1 MNGTAAGR
9 QKGWWRMEVSH
20 NQPKTAVIKGI
31 VINRKRVL
39 EGTFFL
45 LVMVLSFYTVFRG
58 QDMRQI
64 RLAMARLSPAALLM
78 AMATALFFVSAE
90 GIMIHYLLRSLN
102 GRSSLRRCIV
112 YSFIG
117 FFYSGITP
125 SATGGQPMQLYYMTK
140 DHNSM
145 SGSSVVLMTVALL
158 YKLVLVLIG
167 IATLVFWHRPLRIF
181 LKEYYPLFLLGLAL
195 NTILVAL
202 LLAVMLAPKSM
213 KRILSG
219 IEKLLVRVRILKPS
233 RKRREKIGQFVE
245 GYRGAVRFLLDHKGK
260 VFAVGLFTLVQRASV
275 FVLTWIIYLGFSLK
289 GTDGFSIMLLQ
300 ASVYIAV
307 DMLPVPGAQ
316 GITEM
321 MYRSVFGS
329 IFKGEYL
336 MPSLY
341 VTRGINFY
349 FVLLVSLGV
358 VIINHFFI
366 RRKDRRSAADR
377 N

>member
-1 MNGTAAGR
+1 
-9 QKGWWRMEVSH
+9 MEVSH
-20 NQPKTAVIKGI
+20 NQPKTAVMKGI
-31 VINRKRVL
+31 AINRKRVL
-39 EGTFFL
+39 EGAFFL

-64 RLAMARLSPAALLM
+64 RLAMGRLSPAALLM

-195 NTILVAL
+195 NTVLVAL

-233 RKRREKIGQFVE
+233 RKRQEKIGQFVE

-260 VFAVGLFTLVQRASV
+260 VLAVCLFTLVQRASV
-275 FVLTWIIYLGFSLK
+275 FVLTWIIYLGFSLE

-329 IFKGEYL
+329 IFKGGYL

-358 VIINHFFI
+358 VAVNHFYVREKNKTETARCMEKI
-366 RRKDRRSAADR
+366 
-377 N
+377 

>member
-1 MNGTAAGR
+1 
-9 QKGWWRMEVSH
+9 MEVSH

-31 VINRKRVL
+31 AINRKRVL
-39 EGTFFL
+39 EGAFFL
-45 LVMVLSFYTVFRG
+45 LVMALSFYTVFHG

-64 RLAMARLSPAALLM
+64 RLAMGRLSPAALLM

-195 NTILVAL
+195 NTVLVAL

-233 RKRREKIGQFVE
+233 RKRQEKIGQFVE

-260 VFAVGLFTLVQRASV
+260 VLAVCLFTLVQRASV
-275 FVLTWIIYLGFSLK
+275 FVLTWIIYLGFSLE

-358 VIINHFFI
+358 VAVNHFYV
-366 RRKDRRSAADR
+366 RRKNKTETARCMEEI
-377 N
+377 

>member
-1 MNGTAAGR
+1 
-9 QKGWWRMEVSH
+9 MEVSH
-20 NQPKTAVIKGI
+20 NQAKAAAIKGI
-31 VINRKRVL
+31 TINRKRVL
-39 EGTFFL
+39 EGSFFL
-45 LVMVLSFYTVFRG
+45 LVMILSFYTVFRG

-64 RLAMARLSPAALLM
+64 RLAMGKLSPAALLA
-78 AMATALFFVSAE
+78 AMFTALFFVSAE

-140 DHNSM
+140 DRNSM
-145 SGSSVVLMTVALL
+145 SESSVVLMTVALL

-167 IATLVFWHRPLRIF
+167 IAALVFWHRPLRIC
-181 LKEYYPLFLLGLAL
+181 LKEYFPLFLLGLAL
-195 NTILVAL
+195 NTILVLL
-202 LLAVMLAPKSM
+202 LLAVMLAPEGM
-213 KRILSG
+213 KRIISG
-219 IEKLLVRVRILKPS
+219 IEKMLVRARILKAS
-233 RKRREKIGQFVE
+233 RKRQEKIDQFVD
-245 GYRGAVRFLLDHKGK
+245 GYRGAVHFLLEHKGK
-260 VFAVGLFTLVQRASV
+260 VLAVCLFTLVQRASV
-275 FVLTWIIYLGFSLK
+275 FVLTWIIYLGFSLQ
-289 GTDGFSIMLLQ
+289 GTDGLSIMLLQ

-321 MYRSVFGS
+321 MYRSVFGG
-329 IFKGEYL
+329 IFKGKYL

-358 VIINHFFI
+358 VIVNHFHV
-366 RRKDRRSAADR
+366 RRKDRHTMV
-377 N
+377 